1 MPNVS
6 IQSAS
11 NGLHPHRYNPITV
24 ASLDYGELL
33 VNRRFECEKS
43 DDWKRVKSR
52 GNLRLAALDFPAYGR
67 SYIKSAAFFVPYYQL
82 SQNIDGIR
90 SNMVTDKGQSC
101 VVPHITTDAIN
112 SIFAMDLTNHDF
124 ASIVWEGTVLSGLP
138 TTDQYDISCISRD
151 GTNQTKWHLLK
162 MTSRGRRLYKFFKML
177 GYDYRQYTTSND
189 YDAQV
194 AEGFNVNAYTLLAY
208 CKVYVDYFM
217 NVHLYNTSWLVEFL
231 RAVKD
236 GNNYSVSGTSYYNA
250 SNGLIS
256 VQALVAIFNEIQ
268 LPYESNLYLDAW
280 NSENSP
286 TGVLNSQSVNPNN
299 VLSPHLPLT
308 ANAASVVTRD
318 YINNNATGISLSDL
332 NSQGVPQPYFYDLSQ
347 LGLNTLYAVFEFV
360 RRNNLFGSEAAKQ
373 AFARFG
379 IKGDDFNTYFAR
391 KLFEDSQEID
401 FSAVMSNTNNFDANT
416 QEGSYLGAY
425 AGVGLGSF
433 NFDYNYQCSDY
444 GVVLNLNWIQFN
456 MLQMHGFDPAVLRM
470 HAFDWFTP
478 EFDGKAQR
486 AVPMCEIGAC
496 KKPINAG
503 HNNNDTNVFGFIGLY
518 DEYRTMR
525 DEVLGDFCVGFAK
538 NFVFGRDLSH
548 YREQSN
554 THISPQTKSIQ
565 YYNRYGQ
572 NADITDPFQFSNEN
586 GDRFYIQMIWEIEAS
601 RPILSSESAL
611 MLNGP
616 GDINANTSG
625 NQTA

>member
-1 MPNVS
+1 MPNVQ

-11 NGLHPHRYNPITV
+11 NGLHPHRYNPLTI

-33 VNRRFECEKS
+33 VSRRIECEKS
-43 DDWKRVKSR
+43 DDWKTVKSK

-90 SNMVTDKGQSC
+90 QNMVVDKGQVC
-101 VVPHITTDAIN
+101 VVPHINTQSIN
-112 SIFAMDLTNHDF
+112 DLFMVNIANNYY
-124 ASIVWEGTVLSGLP
+124 ASIAWEGTSISGIP
-138 TTDQYDISCISRD
+138 TTDKYDMCCITKD
-151 GTNQTKWHLLK
+151 GSNGVKWHLIKLNH
-162 MTSRGRRLYKFFKML
+162 RGRRMYKFFKML
-177 GYDYRQYTTSND
+177 GYDYRQYTQNSQ
-189 YDAQV
+189 YDVQV
-194 AEGFNVNAYTLLAY
+194 GEGFNVNAYTILAY

-217 NVHLYNTSWLVEFL
+217 NVHLYNSSWLVEFL

-236 GNNYSVSGTSYYNA
+236 GNNYSVNGTSYYDA
-250 SNGLIS
+250 SSGLIS
-256 VQALVAIFNEIQ
+256 TEALLSIYNEIQ

-286 TGVLNSQSVNPNN
+286 TGVVNSQSVSPNN
-299 VLSPHLPLT
+299 VLSPFLPLT
-308 ANAASVVTRD
+308 VNGAGTSSREQPKNS
-318 YINNNATGISLSDL
+318 ATGVSLLDINTSGAGFTYLADL
-332 NSQGVPQPYFYDLSQ
+332 TQ
-347 LGLNTLYAVFEFV
+347 LGLNSLYAVFEFV

-391 KLFEDSQEID
+391 KLFEDAQEID

-444 GVVLNLNWIQFN
+444 GVILNLNWIQFN

-470 HAFDWFTP
+470 HALDWFTP
-478 EFDGKAQR
+478 EYDGKAQR
-486 AVPMCEIGAC
+486 AIPMCEIGAC
-496 KKPINAG
+496 KKPIPSVN
-503 HNNNDTNVFGFIGLY
+503 NNNDTNVFGFVGLY

-548 YREQSN
+548 YREMSN
-554 THISPQTKSIQ
+554 SHISPQTKSIQ

-586 GDRFYIQMIWEIEAS
+586 GDRFYLQMIWEIGAS
-601 RPILSSESAL
+601 RPVLSSASAL
-611 MLNGP
+611 MLNGE